1 MKDLKQWLKKGLA
14 VIGVLV
20 AVQVLALVLLHG
32 VPVILGEEG
41 CSGAGLAC
49 PKDRGIT
56 LEGVEHAESLE
67 ELGHYYG
74 WDYLVFGCGWSR
86 LLNEAVGC
94 RFEKMDSNWVMS
106 PEDYNFI
113 SWGSEMQSGRLV
125 DNVPLIRFSV
135 GDTYGELVFPCAGYT
150 CEYGNIGCAGCYN
163 CGVHGLLSGDG
174 ESE

>member
-1 MKDLKQWLKKGLA
+1 MNDLKQWIKKILVIAGVLA
-14 VIGVLV
+14 VAQVLV
-20 AVQVLALVLLHG
+20 MVLMYG
-32 VPVILGEEG
+32 VPMLTGEEG

-56 LEGVEHAESLE
+56 LKDVEYAQSLE
-67 ELGHYYG
+67 ELGDYYG
-74 WDYLVFGCGWSR
+74 WDYLIFGCGWSR

-94 RFEKMDSNWVMS
+94 QYEKMESNWVLS

-113 SWGSEMQSGRLV
+113 SWGGEMQSGRLV
-125 DNVPLIRFSV
+125 ENVPLIRFSF

-163 CGVHGLLSGDG
+163 CGVYGFLPEDG
-174 ESE
+174 E